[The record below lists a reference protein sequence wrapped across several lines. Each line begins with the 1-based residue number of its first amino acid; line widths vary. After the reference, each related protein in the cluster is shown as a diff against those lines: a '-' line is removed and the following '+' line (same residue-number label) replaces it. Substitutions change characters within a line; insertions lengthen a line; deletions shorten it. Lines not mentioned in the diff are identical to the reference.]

1 MMRLLLSVIS
11 FYQRTIAIR
20 ISMWVVLYTF
30 YTALVVWLD
39 SHYITQH
46 LNVPGEMHTVLGASL
61 GLFLVFR
68 TNTAYDR
75 WWEARKLWGSL
86 VNEIRDFTIK
96 VEHMVKVP
104 AAERNY
110 IPDLLIA
117 FAWALKEHLRF
128 GVRLQDVYP
137 PAVTPQNAQIQH
149 VPAYLTHLVYQQ
161 LAAWQNASK
170 IDRFDYMMLDLH
182 ANQLMQIC
190 GACERIRKTQLSRS
204 YLWFIRQA
212 IVFYL
217 LSLPWG
223 LISEFHWWT
232 VLACALAGYFMIG
245 TEVIAEEVEEPF
257 GTSDDDIRTDDIT
270 RTIERST
277 REIVAFCASDEMLA
291 AKALAVADK
300 SAPEKMPMLASI
312 AKVAKNGDLPD
323 RKHADSPSD
332 SGVGNP

>member
-1 MMRLLLSVIS
+1 MIRLILSMIS

-20 ISMWVVLYTF
+20 ISLWVVV
-30 YTALVVWLD
+30 YTAYCTMVAWLD
-39 SHYITQH
+39 ARFITQH

-86 VNEIRDFTIK
+86 VNEIRILTIK
-96 VEHMVKVP
+96 IEHLVRVP
-104 AAERNY
+104 AAERHVVAEM
-110 IPDLLIA
+110 LIA
-117 FAWALKEHLRF
+117 FTWALKEHLRS
-128 GVRLQDVYP
+128 GVRLREVLTSATDQRVDP
-137 PAVTPQNAQIQH
+137 QH
-149 VPAYLTHLVYQQ
+149 VPNYLTHCVYRQ
-161 LAAWQNASK
+161 LSDWQVAGK
-170 IDRFDYMMLDLH
+170 IDKFDYLLLDLH
-182 ANQLMQIC
+182 ANQLLQIC

-223 LISEFHWWT
+223 LALEFKWWT
-232 VLACALAGYFMIG
+232 VLACAMAGYFMIG
-245 TEVIAEEVEEPF
+245 TEIIAEEVEEPF

-277 REIVAFCASDEMLA
+277 REILTFSE
-291 AKALAVADK
+291 
-300 SAPEKMPMLASI
+300 
-312 AKVAKNGDLPD
+312 LP
-323 RKHADSPSD
+323 DSPSQIRLPTILSSVAKAAKGGAAAD
-332 SGVGNP
+332 SAHESSQSSNPTIGGS